1 MTLVLGINGLTGLH
15 DRHDPSAAL
24 VDDDDVVAAVE
35 EERLNRVKRAPGYA
49 PEGSVREVL
58 AVGGVGLDDVDVVA
72 YPWSPVAIGET
83 EDDVAALI
91 EDWCRHLG
99 RTRPVEVRFVEHH
112 AAHAWCG
119 YAFAPVEARSGTIG
133 FLVLDGSGETTSG
146 AAFTLAGTGL
156 SRIWNL
162 RQSASLGGYY
172 EALTLH
178 VGFELGEEGKTMGL
192 ASYGDPAASLDLPA
206 LPDLRFDGGL
216 PTRASDPTLSPSS
229 FRELRARWLQ
239 DFRRRCPDVDTF
251 QARADL
257 AHGAERRVGERV
269 LTYARELLPLVDT
282 LVYSGGVALNCT
294 VNAELARLCR
304 DAGVRLV
311 IPPSAS
317 DTGVALGA
325 AIAVAVERGHP
336 PAPTGPFLGRS
347 HDSEAV
353 VAAAVEA
360 GLDVEACSLADLAAA
375 ITDTSALCG
384 WFEGRSEVGPRALG
398 RRSVLA
404 RPDDPR
410 VRDRLNR
417 AKGREA
423 WRPLAPSVTPA
434 EFDRSFP
441 GETPSPHMLIAATAA
456 PEARERLAGVVHVDG
471 SARAQV
477 VDDASPYLELI
488 EALGARS
495 GSEAVTCTSFN
506 RAGEPMV
513 YTPAD
518 ALRSALGMG
527 LDLLA
532 GPGWGI
538 RLRRPGTRPTG

>member
-1 MTLVLGINGLTGLH
+1 MTLVLGVNGLTGLH
-15 DRHDPSAAL
+15 DRHDPGAAL
-24 VDDDDVVAAVE
+24 VDDDGVVAAVE

-58 AVGGVGLDDVDVVA
+58 AVGGVELDAVDVVA
-72 YPWSPVAIGET
+72 YPWSPTAIGET
-83 EDDVAALI
+83 EADVATLI
-91 EDWCRHLG
+91 RDWCRQLG
-99 RTRPVEVRFVEHH
+99 RTRPLEVRFVEHH

-119 YAFAPVEARSGTIG
+119 FAFAPQAARAGSMG

-146 AAFTLAGTGL
+146 AAFILGDAGL
-156 SRIWNL
+156 SRLWNL

-178 VGFELGEEGKTMGL
+178 VGFDLGEEGKTMGL
-192 ASYGDPAASLDLPA
+192 ASYGAPAATLDLPP

-216 PTRASDPTLSPSS
+216 PTRSADPALSPSS
-229 FRELRARWLQ
+229 FRELRARLLQ
-239 DFRRRCPDVDTF
+239 DFRDRCPHVGTF

-257 AHGAERRVGERV
+257 ALGAERLVGERV
-269 LTYARELLPLVDT
+269 LAYARELLPLVDT
-282 LVYSGGVALNCT
+282 LVHSGGVALNCT

-304 DAGVRLV
+304 EAGVRLV
-311 IPPSAS
+311 IPPCAS

-325 AIAVAVERGHP
+325 AVAVAVERGHP

-347 HDSEAV
+347 HDGDSVAE
-353 VAAAVEA
+353 AAAAA
-360 GLDVEACSLADLAAA
+360 GLDVEACTVDDLAAA
-375 ITDTSALCG
+375 ISERSALCG

-404 RPDDPR
+404 RPDDPA

-417 AKGREA
+417 VKGREA
-423 WRPLAPSVTPA
+423 WRPLAPSLTAA

-441 GETPSPHMLIAATAA
+441 GESPSPHMLIAALAT

-477 VDDASPYLELI
+477 VDDASPYLQLI
-488 EALGARS
+488 RALGARS

-518 ALRSALGMG
+518 ALRSATRMG

-538 RLRRPGTRPTG
+538 RLRRPGS

>member
-24 VDDDDVVAAVE
+24 VDDVGVVAAVE

-58 AVGGVGLDDVDVVA
+58 AIGGVELDDVDVVA
-72 YPWSPVAIGET
+72 YPWSPLAIGET
-83 EDDVAALI
+83 EADVAELI
-91 EDWCRHLG
+91 RDWCRSLG

-119 YAFAPVEARSGTIG
+119 FAFAPTAARSGTMG

-146 AAFTLAGTGL
+146 AAFTLGATGL
-156 SRIWNL
+156 SRLWNL
-162 RQSASLGGYY
+162 RQDASLGGYY

-178 VGFELGEEGKTMGL
+178 VGFQLGEEGKTMGL
-192 ASYGDPAASLDLPA
+192 ASYGDAAAPLDLPG

-229 FRELRARWLQ
+229 FRELRARLLQ
-239 DFRRRCPDVDTF
+239 EFRERCPDVDTF
-251 QARADL
+251 RTRADL
-257 AHGAERRVGERV
+257 AHRAERLVGERV
-269 LTYARELLPLVDT
+269 LAYAGELLPLVDT
-282 LVYSGGVALNCT
+282 LVHSGGVALNCT

-304 DAGVRLV
+304 DADVRLV

-325 AIAVAVERGHP
+325 AVAVAVERGNP
-336 PAPTGPFLGRS
+336 PASTGPFLGRS

-353 VAAAVEA
+353 GAAAAEA
-360 GLDVEACSLADLAAA
+360 GLEVEACGVAELAAA
-375 ITDTSALCG
+375 ITDSSALCG

-417 AKGREA
+417 AKGREE
-423 WRPLAPSVTPA
+423 WRPLAPSLTAA

-441 GETPSPHMLIAATAA
+441 GETPSPHMLIAAMAA
-456 PEARERLAGVVHVDG
+456 PEACERLAGVIHVDG

-477 VDDASPYLELI
+477 VDDGSPYHRLI
-488 EALGARS
+488 EALGDTS

-518 ALRSALGMG
+518 ALRSAQRMG

-532 GPGWGI
+532 GPGWAI
-538 RLRRPGTRPTG
+538 RLRGPGSVA